1 MPPMARLIAFV
12 LLQLVLNT
20 ASACRFAR
28 DAEPAQWFDW
38 AASLFAAEV
47 ATVELDARQALD
59 IITLRVVETFKG
71 PQGAEATL
79 QVPSRMW
86 ESCRLERPRAGAT
99 VLVALNAAS
108 DTLLVPLTESY
119 REQLR
124 RQRGTWKKIGR
135 ASCRERVSD
144 IV

>member
-1 MPPMARLIAFV
+1 VARLVAV
-12 LLQLVLNT
+12 LLLQLAVGT

-28 DAEPAQWFDW
+28 DAEPAQWYEW

-47 ATVELDARQALD
+47 ATVELDAGKALD
-59 IITLRVVETFKG
+59 IITVRVVETFKG

-79 QVPSRMW
+79 QVPSRMGD
-86 ESCRLERPRAGAT
+86 SCRLERPRAGAT

-124 RQRGTWKKIGR
+124 RQRGR
-135 ASCRERVSD
+135 
-144 IV
+144 

>member
-1 MPPMARLIAFV
+1 MPPMPRLITVV
-12 LLQLVLNT
+12 LLQLVLST
-20 ASACRFAR
+20 AYACRFAR
-28 DAEPAQWFDW
+28 DAEPAQWYEW

-47 ATVELDARQALD
+47 ATVELDIGKGVD
-59 IITLRVVETFKG
+59 IITVRVTETFKG

-99 VLVALNAAS
+99 VLVALNPAS

-124 RQRGTWKKIGR
+124 GR
-135 ASCRERVSD
+135 RTR
-144 IV
+144 